1 MYRNCRGF
9 DGRSRTTDRGRT
21 EAVIRF
27 IILAMID
34 LSAAMN
40 QDSAPPHPS
49 AVRATV
55 AFLLSVTAATTYI
68 IASRFPHVIEQR
80 TSGGL
85 LYPLWQ
91 TLLVLLSDCGLI
103 VVIWLPAAFFSAL
116 PCVLLNLLA
125 SRYRIQNPFFY
136 VFMGC
141 GLALLAVAP
150 VISATSG
157 WTWYTDPPNPPATP
171 TFWQKFHSIANVFAV
186 AGAVAGLTYWFAAG
200 RHFRRKSP

>member
-1 MYRNCRGF
+1 
-9 DGRSRTTDRGRT
+9 
-21 EAVIRF
+21 
-27 IILAMID
+27 MID
-34 LSAAMN
+34 PSAAMN
-40 QDSAPPHPS
+40 QDSAPPHPL
-49 AVRATV
+49 AMRATV
-55 AFLLSVTAATTYI
+55 AYSLSVTAATTYI
-68 IASRFPHVIEQR
+68 PASGFPHAIEQR
-80 TSGGL
+80 APGGL

-116 PCVLLNLLA
+116 PCVLLNLMV

-157 WTWYTDPPNPPATP
+157 WTWYTDPPNPSPTP
-171 TFWQKFHSIANVFAV
+171 TFWQEFRSIANVFAV
-186 AGAVAGLTYWFAAG
+186 AGAVAGLTYWLATG
-200 RHFRRKSP
+200 RHFRRKSPCL